1 MTRVFSYWSS
11 EDHFTAGTNM
21 GLGRCGNVKIW
32 LIGNEFMLIRDGGT
46 S

>member
-11 EDHFTAGTNM
+11 EYHFFAGTNM
-21 GLGRCGNVKIW
+21 GLGRCENAKIW
-32 LIGNEFMLIRDGGT
+32 LIGNEFMFIHDWGT